1 MKNGVEVDDSEL
13 PAGSFAGITKGNVM
27 FKLNEI
33 VKITPQDPRYGE
45 LKFFPWNRPIDHGKI
60 KRLSH
65 SLKEVGNYTGCNP
78 IIVDSKGNV
87 VDHQH
92 LGLAAKGLGLD
103 LYIYQIPDDEV
114 GRVAIALNTNQTNWT
129 LANFAKYWA
138 TQTEQPEIAQI
149 YQRFLDYQQS
159 NDITCGVLIA
169 IFNQVSSRAIFL
181 KNGGNQ
187 EFKQGRL
194 TFGLHNRR
202 HIEDTLS
209 KLRQL
214 KSASLYCPISNR
226 TFRKQQFQEAFLQ
239 AMEIPCFDFAVF
251 LRNLCRSRHS
261 FNKLAKRTDIYYEIV
276 RIFTKKEKKC

>member
-92 LGLAAKGLGLD
+92 LGLAPG
-103 LYIYQIPDDEV
+103 
-114 GRVAIALNTNQTNWT
+114 
-129 LANFAKYWA
+129 
-138 TQTEQPEIAQI
+138 
-149 YQRFLDYQQS
+149 S
-159 NDITCGVLIA
+159 
-169 IFNQVSSRAIFL
+169 
-181 KNGGNQ
+181 
-187 EFKQGRL
+187 
-194 TFGLHNRR
+194 
-202 HIEDTLS
+202 
-209 KLRQL
+209 
-214 KSASLYCPISNR
+214 
-226 TFRKQQFQEAFLQ
+226 
-239 AMEIPCFDFAVF
+239 
-251 LRNLCRSRHS
+251 
-261 FNKLAKRTDIYYEIV
+261 
-276 RIFTKKEKKC
+276 